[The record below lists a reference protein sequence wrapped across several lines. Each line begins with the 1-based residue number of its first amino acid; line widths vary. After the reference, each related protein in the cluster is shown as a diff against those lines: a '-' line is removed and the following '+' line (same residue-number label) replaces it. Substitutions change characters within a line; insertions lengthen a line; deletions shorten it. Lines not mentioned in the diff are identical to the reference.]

1 MPGGPVASTAG
12 RETKVLNKDKVNFYN
27 CASSF
32 FRSFAPLTIRNGWRI
47 VAVEQA
53 EESVPL
59 QDFVFPAKTVLLLGK
74 EREGVPVELLN
85 KVQLYRIRNLKILC
99 HLRWMIVWRSP
110 RVGWSAPSTSTSPA
124 PSSSG
129 RRSSSCP
136 SCRRRQNIVVSGYLD
151 PSLSSRSCLCG
162 SP

>member
-32 FRSFAPLTIRNGWRI
+32 FCSFAPLTIRNGWRI

-85 KVQLYRIRNLKILC
+85 KVIFYVESN
-99 HLRWMIVWRSP
+99 
-110 RVGWSAPSTSTSPA
+110 STESIP
-124 PSSSG
+124 G
-129 RRSSSCP
+129 
-136 SCRRRQNIVVSGYLD
+136 G
-151 PSLSSRSCLCG
+151 
-162 SP
+162 

>member
-1 MPGGPVASTAG
+1 M
-12 RETKVLNKDKVNFYN
+12 
-27 CASSF
+27 CSF
-32 FRSFAPLTIRNGWRI
+32 FLFTSPISIRSGWRI

-59 QDFVFPAKTVLLLGK
+59 QDFVFPPKTLLLLGK

-136 SCRRRQNIVVSGYLD
+136 SCRRRLNIVVFGIFRPLVVFSFM
-151 PSLSSRSCLCG
+151 SLRVSLICKRG
-162 SP
+162 SQN

>member
-1 MPGGPVASTAG
+1 MKYSINLLASI
-12 RETKVLNKDKVNFYN
+12 
-27 CASSF
+27 
-32 FRSFAPLTIRNGWRI
+32 TIRSGWRI

-59 QDFVFPAKTVLLLGK
+59 QDFVFPPKTLLLLGK

-85 KVQLYRIRNLKILC
+85 KVQLYRIRNPKILF

-124 PSSSG
+124 LSSSG

-136 SCRRRQNIVVSGYLD
+136 SCRRRLNIVVFGIFRPFVVFSFM
-151 PSLSSRSCLCG
+151 SLRVSLICKRG
-162 SP
+162 RQN